1 MIGLKKRSLWE
12 LGRIEALSPQGEK
25 LYAKIRR
32 IGDIAKDIEGN
43 TVRINS
49 YLFGNLDNLPEACLT
64 LAEVLIRIDIDLSI
78 SKSNSDS
85 LLNRYV
91 MVLIEGGVPVRAKL
105 IDEETSRIID
115 PNDIRQA
122 RKLSAD
128 PSKIDLN
135 GMSFLESLGYAWT
148 QIEGIIAES
157 IGNNNIDGKTMKY
170 GNQSTYDAISKSEQ
184 SLRYDASASLP
195 LATNI
200 PASQLK
206 NKTCHIHIKAF
217 SAK

>member
-32 IGDIAKDIEGN
+32 IGDIAKDMEGN

-49 YLFGNLDNLPEACLT
+49 YLFGNLDNLPEECLT

-78 SKSNSDS
+78 SKGNSDS
-85 LLNRYV
+85 LLNKYV

-122 RKLSAD
+122 RKLSVD

-157 IGNNNIDGKTMKY
+157 IGNNDIDGKT
-170 GNQSTYDAISKSEQ
+170 
-184 SLRYDASASLP
+184 ASYQRL
-195 LATNI
+195 N
-200 PASQLK
+200 
-206 NKTCHIHIKAF
+206 HE
-217 SAK
+217 